1 MSRRAAER
9 IAGPLPSGSPTVA
22 GAMPFIIQRQ
32 RTNDGTSCGGARFPG
47 MEREIDSPADELRED
62 GGARTKRAA
71 KETIDPAEKER
82 LDRIAKENQAKAVD
96 LENDF
101 SWA

>member
-9 IAGPLPSGSPTVA
+9 IAGRSQAVRPPSP
-22 GAMPFIIQRQ
+22 GATPFIIQRQ

-47 MEREIDSPADELRED
+47 VEREIDSPTDELRED
-62 GGARTKRAA
+62 GARTKRAA